1 MGSESTLGKQIDT
14 LEVEYLEYAFNARF
28 CAGSKGFVEALTAH
42 ARFSVNLCHSLAT

>member
-1 MGSESTLGKQIDT
+1 MGSVSRSGKQIDT
-14 LEVEYLEYAFNARF
+14 QGVECFEYAFNARF